1 MIPKQIENKG
11 AGFLLY
17 GEAGLS
23 VFIEKLP
30 DIMNFFGQIQRM
42 QEVYELD
49 KNKRSTRV
57 DTIDANTEKL
67 NRIFVEKYRQAG

>member
-1 MIPKQIENKG
+1 MIPNQIENKG

-23 VFIEKLP
+23 VFLEKMP

-57 DTIDANTEKL
+57 DTIDTNTEKL

>member
-23 VFIEKLP
+23 VFIEELP
-30 DIMNFFGQIQRM
+30 DIMNFFGQIQGL
-42 QEVYELD
+42 QEAYELD
-49 KNKRSTRV
+49 KIKRSTRV

-67 NRIFVEKYRQAG
+67 KRIFVEKYRQAG

>member
-23 VFIEKLP
+23 VFIEELP
-30 DIMNFFGQIQRM
+30 DIMNFFGQIQRL
-42 QEVYELD
+42 QEAYELD
-49 KNKRSTRV
+49 K
-57 DTIDANTEKL
+57 I
-67 NRIFVEKYRQAG
+67 